1 MSPIKRSVDT
11 THNPLGEYVLHVGA
25 GFTAKDRPH
34 VLQELATLGSH
45 LGRWNPQDVSLEVSL
60 QDRGRREQRVTLRT
74 TLPGLPPLVS
84 VAGNRDI
91 TRALHEARRELI
103 RQVEHQKSA
112 RQPMHNRKVGH
123 ETIRHPGALA

>member
-1 MSPIKRSVDT
+1 MSPTKRSVDT

-112 RQPMHNRKVGH
+112 RQPMHNRKLGH
-123 ETIRHPGALA
+123 DTIRHPGTLG